1 VRAPSPVFLC
11 SMHIWMRFLCFC
23 REMLM
28 RLQDLERF
36 AAAQGMRVIE
46 GESCVWVEK
55 RKFFLE
61 SLPPHRRIQL
71 RPGEAARLFLRG
83 AGVIRYSCDEPE
95 GAPSF
100 EYVWDD
106 KNYSLDSLHKD
117 AKRNVRKN
125 LDSCLVRRLDYSLL
139 SDQGCAINRSVF
151 ARQARPTA
159 DCFLTNQAL
168 WNNYMQ
174 VCESLPFV
182 EAYGAFIEDQLCAFC
197 LVLLLDEYC
206 YTYHPH
212 ASTRYLKHYP
222 MNVLIF
228 SIVRMMLARPGIQ
241 CVSYGLESFA
251 SRPTLE
257 RFKLAMG
264 CRKRP
269 IGRQVLV
276 HPLARPLFSRPG
288 AWLTQKIL
296 RRVKPGLVEDFAAFS
311 HALRSPSPRAMVV
324 QT

>member
-1 VRAPSPVFLC
+1 
-11 SMHIWMRFLCFC
+11 
-23 REMLM
+23 M

-36 AAAQGMRVIE
+36 ATAQGMRIIE
-46 GESCVWVEK
+46 GESCLWIEK
-55 RKFFLE
+55 RRFFWE
-61 SLPPHRRIQL
+61 SLPQHRRIHL
-71 RPGEAARLFLRG
+71 RPGEPARLFLRG
-83 AGVIRYSCDEPE
+83 AGVIRYTCDEEE

-100 EYVWDD
+100 EYVWDE
-106 KNYSLDSLHKD
+106 KNYGLDSLHKD

-125 LDSCLVRRLDYSLL
+125 LETCIVRRVDYQLL

-151 ARQARPTA
+151 ARQGRSLS

-168 WNNYMQ
+168 WKRYMA
-174 VCESLPFV
+174 VCESLPFI
-182 EAYGAFIEDQLCAFC
+182 EAYGAFVEDRLCAFS
-197 LVLLLDEYC
+197 LVLLMDNHC

-212 ASTRYLKHYP
+212 ASTEYLKHYP

-228 SIVRMMLARPGIQ
+228 SIVRTMLDRPEIS

-269 IGRQVLV
+269 IGRRVLV
-276 HPLARPLFSRPG
+276 HPLARPIFSGPG
-288 AWLTQKIL
+288 AWLIQKVL
-296 RRVKPGLVEDFAAFS
+296 QRVKPGLVEDFTTFS
-311 HALRSPSPRAMVV
+311 RALQRPSPEAMLV